1 MKTAFI
7 FLLCI
12 AGLNASEVET
22 MVTGFYAKGALEI
35 RGTVDQKEV
44 ETALAS
50 LTPSF
55 RAAIVTAQRTVEE
68 WRKAAKRNPEI
79 FRDLKPPPGE
89 GPLFTSVYEG
99 GRFTKIEN
107 ARVAGDRAYV
117 TVRVAGLVPANSDY
131 SWTDILILHQ
141 VDGKWMIDDILSNS
155 GSGRPTSIRYR
166 HDYPKPPTAE
176 QASGGNGGQRR

>member
-1 MKTAFI
+1 MNTAFI

-35 RGTVDQKEV
+35 RGTVEQADV
-44 ETALAS
+44 ENPLAS

-68 WRKAAKRNPEI
+68 WRKASKRNPEV
-79 FRDLKPPPGE
+79 FRDLKPPPDE

-99 GRFTKIEN
+99 GRFTKIVNES
-107 ARVAGDRAYV
+107 VAGDRAYV
-117 TVRVAGLVPANSDY
+117 TVRLAGLVSVNSDQ
-131 SWTDILILHQ
+131 SWTDILILHK
-141 VDGKWMIDDILSNS
+141 VDGKWMIDDILSDS
-155 GSGRPTSIRYR
+155 GSGHPTSIRSR
-166 HDYPKPPTAE
+166 HDYPKPPNAE
-176 QASGGNGGQRR
+176 QAVAPNGP